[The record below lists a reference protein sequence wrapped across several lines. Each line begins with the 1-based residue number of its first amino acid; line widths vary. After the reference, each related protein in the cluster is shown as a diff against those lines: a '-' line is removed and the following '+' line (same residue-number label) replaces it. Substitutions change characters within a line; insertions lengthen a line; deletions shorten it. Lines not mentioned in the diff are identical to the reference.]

1 MISVLTLTYQRHK
14 ILEEAIQSYLCQ
26 NFEGESE
33 MVIINDSPDVE
44 YVYDHPNIR
53 IINCKERFKSISE
66 KLEFGYKQCKYNYI
80 YRLDDDDLLT
90 PFALSIVNKNILEYP
105 NYDIYR
111 SENHYYMEN
120 NKFISIGGSINNGN
134 IYSKTYLDNIIF
146 PKLSFKEDY
155 VITYENDAKIFV
167 FNGDTMENTTMIYRW
182 GIDTYHISDIAYDL
196 PGRPTNLTN
205 EERLILTDG
214 KIKEKECGIIN
225 LIPSFKNDYYL
236 QIF

>member
-1 MISVLTLTYQRHK
+1 MISILTLTYQRHK
-14 ILEEAIQSYLCQ
+14 ILEEAIQSYLSQ
-26 NFEGESE
+26 DFQGESE

-44 YVYDHPNIR
+44 YVYNHSNIR

-66 KLEFGYKQCKYNYI
+66 KLEYGYKQCKYNYI

-90 PFALSIVNKNILEYP
+90 PFALSLVTKNILENS

-111 SENHYYMEN
+111 SEKHYFMEN
-120 NKFISIGGSINNGN
+120 NKFIDISSNINTGN
-134 IYSKTYLDNIIF
+134 IYSKKYLDNIIF

-155 VITYENDAKIFV
+155 FITYEKNAKILN
-167 FNGDTMENTTMIYRW
+167 FNSDKYTMIYRW

-196 PGRPTNLTN
+196 PNRPTNLTN

-214 KIKEKECGIIN
+214 KIKEREYGIIR
-225 LIPSFKNDYYL
+225 LIPSFKNDYYS
-236 QIF
+236 QIFY

>member
-1 MISVLTLTYQRHK
+1 MISILTLTYQRHK
-14 ILEEAIQSYLCQ
+14 ILEEAIQSYLSQ
-26 NFEGESE
+26 DFEGESE

-44 YVYDHPNIR
+44 YVYNHPNIR

-66 KLEFGYKQCKYNYI
+66 KLEYGYKQCKYDYI

-90 PFALSIVNKNILEYP
+90 PFALSLVTKNILENS

-111 SENHYYMEN
+111 SEKHYFMEN
-120 NKFISIGGSINNGN
+120 NKFIDISSNINTGN
-134 IYSKTYLDNIIF
+134 IYSKKYLDNIIF

-155 VITYENDAKIFV
+155 FITYEKNAKILN
-167 FNGDTMENTTMIYRW
+167 FNSDKYTMIYRW

-214 KIKEKECGIIN
+214 KIKEREYGIIR
-225 LIPSFKNDYYL
+225 LIPSFKNDYYS